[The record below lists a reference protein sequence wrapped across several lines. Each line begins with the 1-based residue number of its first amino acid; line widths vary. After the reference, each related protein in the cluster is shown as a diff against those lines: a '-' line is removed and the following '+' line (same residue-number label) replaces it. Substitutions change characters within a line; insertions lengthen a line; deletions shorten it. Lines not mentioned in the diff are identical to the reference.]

1 MSGGGVT
8 FIDRLRR
15 WPLLACVRGGSGDA
29 RGGPGEPSGVENEPP
44 GRSKSSLRRSQ
55 LGFRKPNVV
64 STRSKL
70 PSPKRSRGEAPPSPE
85 TRRSRGEAPPSPAT
99 RRPSKTSRWR
109 DANGAPLQSGKAPS
123 ARSPTKCGDELI
135 QRDGEIVAR
144 QCGPRWCVVG
154 AKPRQIL
161 AIVATLSG
169 GMATW
174 RCGSSVKRRNGRTR
188 NVARPGILTRGGGVG
203 AEPYK
208 PTRTEARQI
217 IEAAPS
223 PTNCKNQAKP
233 HRAR

>member
-15 WPLLACVRGGSGDA
+15 WPLLPCVNGPPSVALESGGFRGGPGDA
-29 RGGPGEPSGVENEPP
+29 RGGPGNPSGVENEPP
-44 GRSKSSLRRSQ
+44 GSSKSSLRRSQ

-64 STRSKL
+64 SARSKL

-161 AIVATLSG
+161 AIVATSSG
-169 GMATW
+169 E
-174 RCGSSVKRRNGRTR
+174 V
-188 NVARPGILTRGGGVG
+188 VAW
-203 AEPYK
+203 
-208 PTRTEARQI
+208 
-217 IEAAPS
+217 
-223 PTNCKNQAKP
+223 
-233 HRAR
+233 